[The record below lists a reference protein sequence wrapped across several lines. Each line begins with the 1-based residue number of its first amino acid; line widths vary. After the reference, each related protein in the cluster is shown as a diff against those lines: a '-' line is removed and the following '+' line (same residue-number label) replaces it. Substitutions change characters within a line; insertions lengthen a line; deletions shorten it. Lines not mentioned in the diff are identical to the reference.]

1 MSDKTIQNTTV
12 GTVQPGALTAI
23 ARKEDFLQH
32 LQDFLDT
39 HKTEKWCVAAIDV
52 EHFRLYN
59 ELYGTE
65 QGNTLLNT
73 LASHLLDYQKTS
85 GCPVGYWGNDDFF
98 LCLPDDRVQQQDI
111 VITLQTC
118 VSPNHQDVTF
128 FLALGLC
135 PVSEHPEADAATL
148 CNYAQIAV
156 MNPDHSGSGIHRF
169 APAMLDSLKA
179 QQQLLSELEHAL
191 DNHEFTFFLQPKCNS
206 MTRAIVGM
214 EALVRWNHPTRG
226 CVQPSEFMPLLE
238 STGLISRLDQYIWEA
253 VCQTLQK
260 WQASGSNLVPVSV
273 NVSVVDIVNLDVPQ
287 IFSDLVEKY
296 QLEPKLLLAEITE
309 TMLAENSSVVE
320 NAIQGLHR
328 KGFSVMMDDFGSG
341 YSSLNMLKDTNVDA
355 IKLDMKL
362 IDMNQQNHSKGVQ
375 IVESVINMAHRLN
388 LPIIAEGVE
397 TPEQVS
403 MLQAADC
410 LYTQGYYF
418 FKPMPVE
425 NAEKLLAQPNN
436 ADYWDI
442 RRDLMRRDHRTAA
455 EDPDSEKTALALQA
469 YQIFTDNLLEVSLLN
484 LVTGTYRV
492 IKRDARLPGADLAK
506 EEDFTTFCDRLVNEK
521 VVHPD
526 DAEMFQEQVDLPLLQ
541 DALFHSQQ
549 PEFYRFRKQMANQF
563 VWITM
568 EVLPCRGCC
577 AQNPW
582 ATVLMREDAQANQLS
597 EELDFSYSHDT
608 LTGLANRSKYESD
621 LRELQYSDYDSMV
634 CTYIDVVGLHEVNDH
649 LGHRSGDNLLCTIA
663 NAARKFF
670 VSSRIYRVGGD
681 EFVVLTP
688 NLPPYDVWTAS
699 DRMRVF
705 LREKDCEISVGIQN
719 TNNLRKLEAAVN
731 KAEQAM
737 QQDKLAY
744 YGRNG
749 QERQLKGLNEKLER
763 TLTQKRDAEH
773 FLRVL
778 APKYRSVYVVNLQD
792 DSARPIIIPDF
803 FQKILD
809 TSGGS
814 FRAVITAYRD
824 QYVVPESHDAFNSV
838 LDYSFVRSK
847 VLSGEIVEVHYTR
860 TDGAPYT
867 LKITP
872 YSSSGSHIHE
882 TIWIFADDTAT
893 LTPPRRKLKNNRN
906 SVKQQKSTVPAGT
919 VLFCCFRFN
928 LCPEVFRVLA
938 LGGLAG
944 NGLHHQ
950 RLILAVGHAVPLVGA
965 AQHLDLCLAFL
976 DQFGDHQRQ
985 EILTLERVGRQ
996 ICVQP
1001 CGKAV
1006 LCLVQ
1011 EALAKAPQVHADR
1024 GITRQVGPA
1033 CAAVLGVVHAVCIG
1047 LDAGALGHA
1056 VQGAVRVGHAHAA
1069 GHAAVLRHCVAE
1081 QVAHHAVVVI
1091 AAVLVGGQVIVHH
1104 PERLGAVVVIGI
1116 DHRKGAVNE
1125 VLGGQHG
1132 VAGAPG
1138 LDPAFRHGVACGQLF
1153 QLLES
1158 VFHVHG
1164 LRHTVAD
1171 GGLEGLLDL
1180 MLDDKDHGLEACAA
1194 GVVERIIH
1202 DDLSVG
1208 AHRVDLLHAAVTAAH
1223 TCRHHDQYRF
1233 VHNKFLLCFA
1243 NTACAVGIPRFYYT
1257 PFALPEQVQRGRR
1270 RPFCGAAHSFASV
1283 NFQNMQFILVKVL
1296 FLVLLSCILASL
1308 NASFT
1313 CQFPVLLVKKH
1324 FPIIK
1329 KEGYSH
1335 ERSRHQAFPALLPPD
1350 AAGLDPH
1357 RQLHPACGGLC
1368 VQLAHLPQQHHAVH
1382 HGGRYQ
1388 GPLRLGG
1395 AGRSG
1400 GHGVHRDRP
1409 AGHHLPHP
1417 GAGQLFR
1424 LPHPAGRRAVRAD
1437 HPAPLRPQGAQQCGL
1452 CLPHGGLH
1460 RRRDL
1465 RGQPAAV
1472 LCHLHPRLAGL
1483 QRRVRAADE
1492 ARQGTGRKERTAHPE
1507 RGRLTFSY
1515 FSPINAAEAPVP
1527 TGTGASAALFMSL
1540 YQAL

>member
-1 MSDKTIQNTTV
+1 MSDKTIQNATV

-59 ELYGTE
+59 ELYGTA
-65 QGNTLLNT
+65 QGDTLLNT

-85 GCPVGYWGNDDFF
+85 GRPVGYWGNDDFF

-118 VSPNHQDVTF
+118 VNPNHQDVTF

-135 PVSEHPEADAATL
+135 PVSEHPEADAAAL

-238 STGLISRLDQYIWEA
+238 STGLITRLDQYIWEA

-260 WQASGSNLVPVSV
+260 WQAGGSNLVPVSV

-328 KGFSVMMDDFGSG
+328 KGFSVLMDDFGSG

-418 FKPMPVE
+418 FKPMPIE

-436 ADYWDI
+436 ADYWDM

-492 IKRDARLPGADLAK
+492 IKRDARLPSADLAK

-541 DALFHSQQ
+541 DTLFHSQQ
-549 PEFYRFRKQMANQF
+549 PEFYRFRKQVANQF

-608 LTGLANRSKYESD
+608 LTGLLNRSLFETD
-621 LRELQYSDYDSMV
+621 LRTLQSSEYDSMV
-634 CTYIDVVGLHEVNDH
+634 CTYIDVVGLHEINNH
-649 LGHRSGDNLLCTIA
+649 LGHRSGDSMLCFIA

-670 VSSRIYRVGGD
+670 ASSRIYRIGGD
-681 EFVVLTP
+681 EFVILTP
-688 NLPPYDVWTAS
+688 NQPPYSVWVS
-699 DRMRVF
+699 VDRMRAF
-705 LREKDCEISVGIQN
+705 LREKEYEISVGIQN
-719 TNNLRKLEAAVN
+719 TNDLHRLDDAINQAEAA
-731 KAEQAM
+731 M
-737 QQDKLAY
+737 RQDKQAY
-744 YGRNG
+744 YARNG
-749 QERQLKGLNEKLER
+749 QERQLRGLNEKLER
-763 TLTQKRDAEH
+763 TLTEKRDAEH

-778 APKYRSVYVVNLQD
+778 APKYKSVFVVDLKTD
-792 DSARPIIIPDF
+792 RMRGVIVPDY
-803 FQKILD
+803 FQKILG

-814 FRAVITAYRD
+814 FLAVLQQYRDTQVQPAYR
-824 QYVVPESHDAFNSV
+824 ESLADL
-838 LDYSFVRSK
+838 LDYNYIRSK
-847 VLSGEIVEVHYTR
+847 VLTGDIVEHTYKK
-860 TDGAPYT
+860 TDDT
-867 LKITP
+867 TFRVKVTP
-872 YSSSGSHIHE
+872 YSRSGSHIDE
-882 TIWIFADDTAT
+882 TLWIFSDEGAS
-893 LTPPRRKLKNNRN
+893 LTPPQTK
-906 SVKQQKSTVPAGT
+906 
-919 VLFCCFRFN
+919 
-928 LCPEVFRVLA
+928 
-938 LGGLAG
+938 
-944 NGLHHQ
+944 
-950 RLILAVGHAVPLVGA
+950 
-965 AQHLDLCLAFL
+965 
-976 DQFGDHQRQ
+976 
-985 EILTLERVGRQ
+985 
-996 ICVQP
+996 
-1001 CGKAV
+1001 
-1006 LCLVQ
+1006 
-1011 EALAKAPQVHADR
+1011 
-1024 GITRQVGPA
+1024 
-1033 CAAVLGVVHAVCIG
+1033 
-1047 LDAGALGHA
+1047 
-1056 VQGAVRVGHAHAA
+1056 
-1069 GHAAVLRHCVAE
+1069 
-1081 QVAHHAVVVI
+1081 
-1091 AAVLVGGQVIVHH
+1091 
-1104 PERLGAVVVIGI
+1104 
-1116 DHRKGAVNE
+1116 
-1125 VLGGQHG
+1125 
-1132 VAGAPG
+1132 
-1138 LDPAFRHGVACGQLF
+1138 
-1153 QLLES
+1153 
-1158 VFHVHG
+1158 
-1164 LRHTVAD
+1164 
-1171 GGLEGLLDL
+1171 
-1180 MLDDKDHGLEACAA
+1180 
-1194 GVVERIIH
+1194 
-1202 DDLSVG
+1202 
-1208 AHRVDLLHAAVTAAH
+1208 
-1223 TCRHHDQYRF
+1223 
-1233 VHNKFLLCFA
+1233 
-1243 NTACAVGIPRFYYT
+1243 
-1257 PFALPEQVQRGRR
+1257 
-1270 RPFCGAAHSFASV
+1270 
-1283 NFQNMQFILVKVL
+1283 
-1296 FLVLLSCILASL
+1296 
-1308 NASFT
+1308 
-1313 CQFPVLLVKKH
+1313 
-1324 FPIIK
+1324 
-1329 KEGYSH
+1329 
-1335 ERSRHQAFPALLPPD
+1335 
-1350 AAGLDPH
+1350 
-1357 RQLHPACGGLC
+1357 
-1368 VQLAHLPQQHHAVH
+1368 
-1382 HGGRYQ
+1382 
-1388 GPLRLGG
+1388 
-1395 AGRSG
+1395 
-1400 GHGVHRDRP
+1400 
-1409 AGHHLPHP
+1409 
-1417 GAGQLFR
+1417 
-1424 LPHPAGRRAVRAD
+1424 
-1437 HPAPLRPQGAQQCGL
+1437 
-1452 CLPHGGLH
+1452 
-1460 RRRDL
+1460 
-1465 RGQPAAV
+1465 
-1472 LCHLHPRLAGL
+1472 
-1483 QRRVRAADE
+1483 
-1492 ARQGTGRKERTAHPE
+1492 
-1507 RGRLTFSY
+1507 
-1515 FSPINAAEAPVP
+1515 
-1527 TGTGASAALFMSL
+1527 
-1540 YQAL
+1540 

>member
-253 VCQTLQK
+253 VCQTLQQ

-362 IDMNQQNHSKGVQ
+362 IDMNQQNRSKGVQ

-418 FKPMPVE
+418 FKPMPIE

-541 DALFHSQQ
+541 DTLFHSQQ

-582 ATVLMREDAQANQLS
+582 ATVVVREDAQADQLS

-608 LTGLANRSKYESD
+608 LTGLLNRSLFETD
-621 LRELQYSDYDSMV
+621 LRTLQSSEYDSMV
-634 CTYIDVVGLHEVNDH
+634 CTYIDVVGLHEINNH
-649 LGHRSGDNLLCTIA
+649 LGHRSGDSMLCFIA
-663 NAARKFF
+663 NAIRKFF
-670 VSSRIYRVGGD
+670 ASSRIYRIGGD
-681 EFVVLTP
+681 EFVILTP
-688 NLPPYDVWTAS
+688 NQPPYSVWVS
-699 DRMRVF
+699 VDRMRAF
-705 LREKDCEISVGIQN
+705 LREKEYEISVGIQN
-719 TNNLRKLEAAVN
+719 TNDLHRLDDAINQAEAA
-731 KAEQAM
+731 M
-737 QQDKLAY
+737 RQDKQAY
-744 YGRNG
+744 YARNG
-749 QERQLKGLNEKLER
+749 QEHQLRGLNEKLEQ
-763 TLTQKRDAEH
+763 TLTEKRDAEH

-778 APKYRSVYVVNLQD
+778 APKFKSVFVVDLKTD
-792 DSARPIIIPDF
+792 RMRGVIVPDY

-814 FRAVITAYRD
+814 FLAVLQQYRDTQVQPAYR
-824 QYVVPESHDAFNSV
+824 ESLAD
-838 LDYSFVRSK
+838 LQDYNYIRSK
-847 VLSGEIVEVHYTR
+847 VLTGDIVEHTYKK
-860 TDGAPYT
+860 TDDT
-867 LKITP
+867 TFRVKVTP
-872 YSSSGSHIHE
+872 YSRSGSHIDE
-882 TIWIFADDTAT
+882 TLWIFSDEGAS
-893 LTPPRRKLKNNRN
+893 LTPPQTK
-906 SVKQQKSTVPAGT
+906 
-919 VLFCCFRFN
+919 
-928 LCPEVFRVLA
+928 
-938 LGGLAG
+938 
-944 NGLHHQ
+944 
-950 RLILAVGHAVPLVGA
+950 
-965 AQHLDLCLAFL
+965 
-976 DQFGDHQRQ
+976 
-985 EILTLERVGRQ
+985 
-996 ICVQP
+996 
-1001 CGKAV
+1001 
-1006 LCLVQ
+1006 
-1011 EALAKAPQVHADR
+1011 
-1024 GITRQVGPA
+1024 
-1033 CAAVLGVVHAVCIG
+1033 
-1047 LDAGALGHA
+1047 
-1056 VQGAVRVGHAHAA
+1056 
-1069 GHAAVLRHCVAE
+1069 
-1081 QVAHHAVVVI
+1081 
-1091 AAVLVGGQVIVHH
+1091 
-1104 PERLGAVVVIGI
+1104 
-1116 DHRKGAVNE
+1116 
-1125 VLGGQHG
+1125 
-1132 VAGAPG
+1132 
-1138 LDPAFRHGVACGQLF
+1138 
-1153 QLLES
+1153 
-1158 VFHVHG
+1158 
-1164 LRHTVAD
+1164 
-1171 GGLEGLLDL
+1171 
-1180 MLDDKDHGLEACAA
+1180 
-1194 GVVERIIH
+1194 
-1202 DDLSVG
+1202 
-1208 AHRVDLLHAAVTAAH
+1208 
-1223 TCRHHDQYRF
+1223 
-1233 VHNKFLLCFA
+1233 
-1243 NTACAVGIPRFYYT
+1243 
-1257 PFALPEQVQRGRR
+1257 
-1270 RPFCGAAHSFASV
+1270 
-1283 NFQNMQFILVKVL
+1283 
-1296 FLVLLSCILASL
+1296 
-1308 NASFT
+1308 
-1313 CQFPVLLVKKH
+1313 
-1324 FPIIK
+1324 
-1329 KEGYSH
+1329 
-1335 ERSRHQAFPALLPPD
+1335 
-1350 AAGLDPH
+1350 
-1357 RQLHPACGGLC
+1357 
-1368 VQLAHLPQQHHAVH
+1368 
-1382 HGGRYQ
+1382 
-1388 GPLRLGG
+1388 
-1395 AGRSG
+1395 
-1400 GHGVHRDRP
+1400 
-1409 AGHHLPHP
+1409 
-1417 GAGQLFR
+1417 
-1424 LPHPAGRRAVRAD
+1424 
-1437 HPAPLRPQGAQQCGL
+1437 
-1452 CLPHGGLH
+1452 
-1460 RRRDL
+1460 
-1465 RGQPAAV
+1465 
-1472 LCHLHPRLAGL
+1472 
-1483 QRRVRAADE
+1483 
-1492 ARQGTGRKERTAHPE
+1492 
-1507 RGRLTFSY
+1507 
-1515 FSPINAAEAPVP
+1515 
-1527 TGTGASAALFMSL
+1527 
-1540 YQAL
+1540 

>member
-484 LVTGTYRV
+484 LVTGTYQV
-492 IKRDARLPGADLAK
+492 IKRDARLPGADLAE
-506 EEDFTTFCDRLVNEK
+506 EEDFTTFCKRLVNKEI
-521 VVHPD
+521 VHPD

-541 DALFHSQQ
+541 DTLFHSQQ
-549 PEFYRFRKQMANQF
+549 PEFYRFRKQVANQF

-621 LRELQYSDYDSMV
+621 LRE
-634 CTYIDVVGLHEVNDH
+634 
-649 LGHRSGDNLLCTIA
+649 
-663 NAARKFF
+663 
-670 VSSRIYRVGGD
+670 
-681 EFVVLTP
+681 
-688 NLPPYDVWTAS
+688 
-699 DRMRVF
+699 
-705 LREKDCEISVGIQN
+705 KDCEISVGIQN

-763 TLTQKRDAEH
+763 TLTQKRDTEH

-824 QYVVPESHDAFNSV
+824 QYVVPESHDAFNRV

-872 YSSSGSHIHE
+872 YSSIGSHIHE

-906 SVKQQKSTVPAGT
+906 SVK
-919 VLFCCFRFN
+919 
-928 LCPEVFRVLA
+928 
-938 LGGLAG
+938 
-944 NGLHHQ
+944 
-950 RLILAVGHAVPLVGA
+950 
-965 AQHLDLCLAFL
+965 
-976 DQFGDHQRQ
+976 
-985 EILTLERVGRQ
+985 
-996 ICVQP
+996 
-1001 CGKAV
+1001 
-1006 LCLVQ
+1006 
-1011 EALAKAPQVHADR
+1011 
-1024 GITRQVGPA
+1024 
-1033 CAAVLGVVHAVCIG
+1033 
-1047 LDAGALGHA
+1047 
-1056 VQGAVRVGHAHAA
+1056 
-1069 GHAAVLRHCVAE
+1069 
-1081 QVAHHAVVVI
+1081 
-1091 AAVLVGGQVIVHH
+1091 
-1104 PERLGAVVVIGI
+1104 
-1116 DHRKGAVNE
+1116 
-1125 VLGGQHG
+1125 
-1132 VAGAPG
+1132 
-1138 LDPAFRHGVACGQLF
+1138 
-1153 QLLES
+1153 
-1158 VFHVHG
+1158 
-1164 LRHTVAD
+1164 
-1171 GGLEGLLDL
+1171 
-1180 MLDDKDHGLEACAA
+1180 
-1194 GVVERIIH
+1194 
-1202 DDLSVG
+1202 
-1208 AHRVDLLHAAVTAAH
+1208 
-1223 TCRHHDQYRF
+1223 
-1233 VHNKFLLCFA
+1233 
-1243 NTACAVGIPRFYYT
+1243 
-1257 PFALPEQVQRGRR
+1257 
-1270 RPFCGAAHSFASV
+1270 
-1283 NFQNMQFILVKVL
+1283 
-1296 FLVLLSCILASL
+1296 
-1308 NASFT
+1308 
-1313 CQFPVLLVKKH
+1313 
-1324 FPIIK
+1324 
-1329 KEGYSH
+1329 
-1335 ERSRHQAFPALLPPD
+1335 
-1350 AAGLDPH
+1350 
-1357 RQLHPACGGLC
+1357 
-1368 VQLAHLPQQHHAVH
+1368 
-1382 HGGRYQ
+1382 
-1388 GPLRLGG
+1388 
-1395 AGRSG
+1395 
-1400 GHGVHRDRP
+1400 
-1409 AGHHLPHP
+1409 
-1417 GAGQLFR
+1417 
-1424 LPHPAGRRAVRAD
+1424 
-1437 HPAPLRPQGAQQCGL
+1437 
-1452 CLPHGGLH
+1452 
-1460 RRRDL
+1460 
-1465 RGQPAAV
+1465 
-1472 LCHLHPRLAGL
+1472 
-1483 QRRVRAADE
+1483 
-1492 ARQGTGRKERTAHPE
+1492 
-1507 RGRLTFSY
+1507 
-1515 FSPINAAEAPVP
+1515 
-1527 TGTGASAALFMSL
+1527 
-1540 YQAL
+1540 

>member
-1 MSDKTIQNTTV
+1 MSEEMNVKKNFDTPQTS
-12 GTVQPGALTAI
+12 ALAAI
-23 ARKEDFLQH
+23 ARKENFLQH

-118 VSPNHQDVTF
+118 VTPNRQDVTF

-135 PVSEHPEADAATL
+135 PVSEHPEADAAAL

-226 CVQPSEFMPLLE
+226 CVSPAEFMPLLE
-238 STGLISRLDQYIWEA
+238 SSGLATRLDQYIWEA
-253 VCQTLQK
+253 VCQTLHK
-260 WQASGSNLVPVSV
+260 WQENGSNLVPVSV
-273 NVSVVDIVNLDVPQ
+273 NVSVADILTLDVPQ

-296 QLEPKLLLAEITE
+296 QLVPKLLIAEITE

-328 KGFSVMMDDFGSG
+328 KGFLVMMDDFGSG

-362 IDMNQQNHSKGVQ
+362 IDMNQQNRSKGVQ
-375 IVESVINMAHRLN
+375 IVESVVDMAHRLN

-418 FKPMPVE
+418 YKPMPVE
-425 NAEKLLAQPNN
+425 NAEALLAQPNSE
-436 ADYWDI
+436 DYWDM
-442 RRDLMRRDHRTAA
+442 RRDLLRRDRRV
-455 EDPDSEKTALALQA
+455 PVSDSEQTALALQA
-469 YQIFTDNLLEVSLLN
+469 YQIFADNVLELSLLN
-484 LVTGTYRV
+484 LSTGEYRV
-492 IKRDARLPGADLAK
+492 IKRDPRLPGAGSDT
-506 EEDFTTFCDRLVNEK
+506 EEDFAAYCERMVTNK
-521 VVHPD
+521 VIHPD
-526 DAEMFQEQVDLPLLQ
+526 DAEMFTDQTDLE
-541 DALFHSQQ
+541 ALRSAVFSTQQ
-549 PEFYRFRKQMANQF
+549 PEAYRFRKNVSGQF

-568 EVLPCRGCC
+568 EFLPCRNCC

-582 ATVLMREDAQANQLS
+582 ATVVVREDAQADQLS

-688 NLPPYDVWTAS
+688 NLPPYDAWTAS
-699 DRMRVF
+699 DRMRSF

-719 TNNLRKLEAAVN
+719 TNNLHKLDEAVN

-737 QQDKLAY
+737 LQDKQAY
-744 YGRNG
+744 YDRNG
-749 QERQLKGLNEKLER
+749 RARQIQGLNEKLER

-778 APKYRSVYVVNLQD
+778 APKYRGVYVVNLQD
-792 DSARPIIIPDF
+792 DSVRPIIIPDF

-824 QYVVPESHDAFNSV
+824 HYVVPESHDAFNSV

-893 LTPPRRKLKNNRN
+893 LIPPPT
-906 SVKQQKSTVPAGT
+906 Q
-919 VLFCCFRFN
+919 
-928 LCPEVFRVLA
+928 
-938 LGGLAG
+938 
-944 NGLHHQ
+944 
-950 RLILAVGHAVPLVGA
+950 
-965 AQHLDLCLAFL
+965 
-976 DQFGDHQRQ
+976 
-985 EILTLERVGRQ
+985 
-996 ICVQP
+996 
-1001 CGKAV
+1001 
-1006 LCLVQ
+1006 
-1011 EALAKAPQVHADR
+1011 
-1024 GITRQVGPA
+1024 
-1033 CAAVLGVVHAVCIG
+1033 
-1047 LDAGALGHA
+1047 
-1056 VQGAVRVGHAHAA
+1056 
-1069 GHAAVLRHCVAE
+1069 
-1081 QVAHHAVVVI
+1081 
-1091 AAVLVGGQVIVHH
+1091 
-1104 PERLGAVVVIGI
+1104 
-1116 DHRKGAVNE
+1116 
-1125 VLGGQHG
+1125 
-1132 VAGAPG
+1132 
-1138 LDPAFRHGVACGQLF
+1138 
-1153 QLLES
+1153 
-1158 VFHVHG
+1158 
-1164 LRHTVAD
+1164 
-1171 GGLEGLLDL
+1171 
-1180 MLDDKDHGLEACAA
+1180 
-1194 GVVERIIH
+1194 
-1202 DDLSVG
+1202 
-1208 AHRVDLLHAAVTAAH
+1208 
-1223 TCRHHDQYRF
+1223 
-1233 VHNKFLLCFA
+1233 
-1243 NTACAVGIPRFYYT
+1243 
-1257 PFALPEQVQRGRR
+1257 
-1270 RPFCGAAHSFASV
+1270 
-1283 NFQNMQFILVKVL
+1283 
-1296 FLVLLSCILASL
+1296 
-1308 NASFT
+1308 
-1313 CQFPVLLVKKH
+1313 
-1324 FPIIK
+1324 IK
-1329 KEGYSH
+1329 KQS
-1335 ERSRHQAFPALLPPD
+1335 
-1350 AAGLDPH
+1350 
-1357 RQLHPACGGLC
+1357 
-1368 VQLAHLPQQHHAVH
+1368 
-1382 HGGRYQ
+1382 
-1388 GPLRLGG
+1388 
-1395 AGRSG
+1395 
-1400 GHGVHRDRP
+1400 
-1409 AGHHLPHP
+1409 
-1417 GAGQLFR
+1417 
-1424 LPHPAGRRAVRAD
+1424 
-1437 HPAPLRPQGAQQCGL
+1437 
-1452 CLPHGGLH
+1452 
-1460 RRRDL
+1460 
-1465 RGQPAAV
+1465 
-1472 LCHLHPRLAGL
+1472 
-1483 QRRVRAADE
+1483 
-1492 ARQGTGRKERTAHPE
+1492 
-1507 RGRLTFSY
+1507 
-1515 FSPINAAEAPVP
+1515 
-1527 TGTGASAALFMSL
+1527 
-1540 YQAL
+1540 

>member
-65 QGNTLLNT
+65 QGDTLLNT

-418 FKPMPVE
+418 FKPMPIE

-541 DALFHSQQ
+541 DTLFHSQQ

-582 ATVLMREDAQANQLS
+582 ATVLMRKDAQANQLS

-608 LTGLANRSKYESD
+608 LTGLLNRSLFETD
-621 LRELQYSDYDSMV
+621 LRTLQSSEYDSMV
-634 CTYIDVVGLHEVNDH
+634 CTYIDVVGLHEINNH
-649 LGHRSGDNLLCTIA
+649 LGHRSGDAMLCFIA

-670 VSSRIYRVGGD
+670 VSSRIYRIGGD
-681 EFVVLTP
+681 EFVILTP
-688 NLPPYDVWTAS
+688 NQPPYSVWVAV
-699 DRMRVF
+699 DKMRAF
-705 LREKDCEISVGIQN
+705 LRAKEYEISVGIQS
-719 TNNLRKLEAAVN
+719 TNDLHRLDDAMNQAEAA
-731 KAEQAM
+731 M
-737 QQDKLAY
+737 RQDKQAY
-744 YGRNG
+744 YARNG
-749 QERQLKGLNEKLER
+749 QERQLRGLNEKLEQ
-763 TLTQKRDAEH
+763 TLTEKRDAEH

-778 APKYRSVYVVNLQD
+778 APKYKSVFVVDLKTD
-792 DSARPIIIPDF
+792 RMRGVIVPDY

-814 FRAVITAYRD
+814 FLAVLQQYRDTQVQPAYR
-824 QYVVPESHDAFNSV
+824 ESLADL
-838 LDYSFVRSK
+838 LDYNYIRSK
-847 VLSGEIVEVHYTR
+847 VLTGDIVEHTYKK
-860 TDGAPYT
+860 TDDT
-867 LKITP
+867 TFRVKVTP
-872 YSSSGSHIHE
+872 YSRSGSHIDE
-882 TIWIFADDTAT
+882 TLWIFSDEGAS
-893 LTPPRRKLKNNRN
+893 LTPPQTK
-906 SVKQQKSTVPAGT
+906 
-919 VLFCCFRFN
+919 
-928 LCPEVFRVLA
+928 
-938 LGGLAG
+938 
-944 NGLHHQ
+944 
-950 RLILAVGHAVPLVGA
+950 
-965 AQHLDLCLAFL
+965 
-976 DQFGDHQRQ
+976 
-985 EILTLERVGRQ
+985 
-996 ICVQP
+996 
-1001 CGKAV
+1001 
-1006 LCLVQ
+1006 
-1011 EALAKAPQVHADR
+1011 
-1024 GITRQVGPA
+1024 
-1033 CAAVLGVVHAVCIG
+1033 
-1047 LDAGALGHA
+1047 
-1056 VQGAVRVGHAHAA
+1056 
-1069 GHAAVLRHCVAE
+1069 
-1081 QVAHHAVVVI
+1081 
-1091 AAVLVGGQVIVHH
+1091 
-1104 PERLGAVVVIGI
+1104 
-1116 DHRKGAVNE
+1116 
-1125 VLGGQHG
+1125 
-1132 VAGAPG
+1132 
-1138 LDPAFRHGVACGQLF
+1138 
-1153 QLLES
+1153 
-1158 VFHVHG
+1158 
-1164 LRHTVAD
+1164 
-1171 GGLEGLLDL
+1171 
-1180 MLDDKDHGLEACAA
+1180 
-1194 GVVERIIH
+1194 
-1202 DDLSVG
+1202 
-1208 AHRVDLLHAAVTAAH
+1208 
-1223 TCRHHDQYRF
+1223 
-1233 VHNKFLLCFA
+1233 
-1243 NTACAVGIPRFYYT
+1243 
-1257 PFALPEQVQRGRR
+1257 
-1270 RPFCGAAHSFASV
+1270 
-1283 NFQNMQFILVKVL
+1283 
-1296 FLVLLSCILASL
+1296 
-1308 NASFT
+1308 
-1313 CQFPVLLVKKH
+1313 
-1324 FPIIK
+1324 
-1329 KEGYSH
+1329 
-1335 ERSRHQAFPALLPPD
+1335 
-1350 AAGLDPH
+1350 
-1357 RQLHPACGGLC
+1357 
-1368 VQLAHLPQQHHAVH
+1368 
-1382 HGGRYQ
+1382 
-1388 GPLRLGG
+1388 
-1395 AGRSG
+1395 
-1400 GHGVHRDRP
+1400 
-1409 AGHHLPHP
+1409 
-1417 GAGQLFR
+1417 
-1424 LPHPAGRRAVRAD
+1424 
-1437 HPAPLRPQGAQQCGL
+1437 
-1452 CLPHGGLH
+1452 
-1460 RRRDL
+1460 
-1465 RGQPAAV
+1465 
-1472 LCHLHPRLAGL
+1472 
-1483 QRRVRAADE
+1483 
-1492 ARQGTGRKERTAHPE
+1492 
-1507 RGRLTFSY
+1507 
-1515 FSPINAAEAPVP
+1515 
-1527 TGTGASAALFMSL
+1527 
-1540 YQAL
+1540 

>member
-1 MSDKTIQNTTV
+1 MSEEMNVKKNFDTPQTS
-12 GTVQPGALTAI
+12 ALTAI
-23 ARKEDFLQH
+23 ARKENFLQH

-135 PVSEHPEADAATL
+135 PVSEHPDADVSTL

-156 MNPDHSGSGIHRF
+156 MSSTPAPGNIHRF
-169 APAMLDSLKA
+169 VPSMVDQLKA

-226 CVQPSEFMPLLE
+226 CVPPSEFMPLLE
-238 STGLISRLDQYIWEA
+238 STGLVTQLDQYIWES
-253 VCQTLQK
+253 VCKTLHK
-260 WQASGSNLVPVSV
+260 WQESDSNLVPVSV

-309 TMLAENSSVVE
+309 TMLAENASLVE

-362 IDMNQQNHSKGVQ
+362 IDMNQQNRSKGVQ
-375 IVESVINMAHRLN
+375 IVESVVDMAHRLN

-418 FKPMPVE
+418 YKPMPVE
-425 NAEKLLAQPNN
+425 NAEALLAQPNSE
-436 ADYWDI
+436 DYWDM
-442 RRDLMRRDHRTAA
+442 RRDLLRRDRRV
-455 EDPDSEKTALALQA
+455 PVSDSEQTALALQA
-469 YQIFTDNLLEVSLLN
+469 YQIFADNVLELSLLN
-484 LVTGTYRV
+484 LSTGEYRV
-492 IKRDARLPGADLAK
+492 IKRDPRLPGAGSDT
-506 EEDFTTFCDRLVNEK
+506 EEDFAAYCERMVTNK
-521 VVHPD
+521 VIHPD
-526 DAEMFQEQVDLPLLQ
+526 DAEMFTDQTDLE
-541 DALFHSQQ
+541 ALRSAVFSTQQ
-549 PEFYRFRKQMANQF
+549 PEAYRFRKNVSGQF

-568 EVLPCRGCC
+568 EFLPCRNCC

-582 ATVLMREDAQANQLS
+582 ATVVVREDAQADQLS

-688 NLPPYDVWTAS
+688 NLPPYDAWTAS
-699 DRMRVF
+699 DRMRSF

-719 TNNLRKLEAAVN
+719 TNNLHKLDEAVN

-737 QQDKLAY
+737 LQDKQAY
-744 YGRNG
+744 YDRNG
-749 QERQLKGLNEKLER
+749 RARQIQGLNEKLER

-778 APKYRSVYVVNLQD
+778 APKYRGVYVVNLQD
-792 DSARPIIIPDF
+792 DSVRPIIIPDF

-893 LTPPRRKLKNNRN
+893 LT
-906 SVKQQKSTVPAGT
+906 S
-919 VLFCCFRFN
+919 
-928 LCPEVFRVLA
+928 
-938 LGGLAG
+938 
-944 NGLHHQ
+944 
-950 RLILAVGHAVPLVGA
+950 
-965 AQHLDLCLAFL
+965 
-976 DQFGDHQRQ
+976 
-985 EILTLERVGRQ
+985 
-996 ICVQP
+996 
-1001 CGKAV
+1001 
-1006 LCLVQ
+1006 
-1011 EALAKAPQVHADR
+1011 
-1024 GITRQVGPA
+1024 
-1033 CAAVLGVVHAVCIG
+1033 
-1047 LDAGALGHA
+1047 
-1056 VQGAVRVGHAHAA
+1056 
-1069 GHAAVLRHCVAE
+1069 
-1081 QVAHHAVVVI
+1081 
-1091 AAVLVGGQVIVHH
+1091 
-1104 PERLGAVVVIGI
+1104 
-1116 DHRKGAVNE
+1116 
-1125 VLGGQHG
+1125 
-1132 VAGAPG
+1132 
-1138 LDPAFRHGVACGQLF
+1138 
-1153 QLLES
+1153 
-1158 VFHVHG
+1158 
-1164 LRHTVAD
+1164 
-1171 GGLEGLLDL
+1171 
-1180 MLDDKDHGLEACAA
+1180 
-1194 GVVERIIH
+1194 
-1202 DDLSVG
+1202 
-1208 AHRVDLLHAAVTAAH
+1208 
-1223 TCRHHDQYRF
+1223 
-1233 VHNKFLLCFA
+1233 A
-1243 NTACAVGIPRFYYT
+1243 N
-1257 PFALPEQVQRGRR
+1257 
-1270 RPFCGAAHSFASV
+1270 
-1283 NFQNMQFILVKVL
+1283 
-1296 FLVLLSCILASL
+1296 
-1308 NASFT
+1308 
-1313 CQFPVLLVKKH
+1313 
-1324 FPIIK
+1324 
-1329 KEGYSH
+1329 
-1335 ERSRHQAFPALLPPD
+1335 
-1350 AAGLDPH
+1350 
-1357 RQLHPACGGLC
+1357 
-1368 VQLAHLPQQHHAVH
+1368 
-1382 HGGRYQ
+1382 
-1388 GPLRLGG
+1388 
-1395 AGRSG
+1395 
-1400 GHGVHRDRP
+1400 
-1409 AGHHLPHP
+1409 
-1417 GAGQLFR
+1417 
-1424 LPHPAGRRAVRAD
+1424 
-1437 HPAPLRPQGAQQCGL
+1437 
-1452 CLPHGGLH
+1452 
-1460 RRRDL
+1460 
-1465 RGQPAAV
+1465 
-1472 LCHLHPRLAGL
+1472 
-1483 QRRVRAADE
+1483 
-1492 ARQGTGRKERTAHPE
+1492 
-1507 RGRLTFSY
+1507 
-1515 FSPINAAEAPVP
+1515 
-1527 TGTGASAALFMSL
+1527 
-1540 YQAL
+1540 

>member
-418 FKPMPVE
+418 FKPMPIE

-541 DALFHSQQ
+541 DTLFHSQQ

-778 APKYRSVYVVNLQD
+778 APKYRSVYVVNLQE

-824 QYVVPESHDAFNSV
+824 QYVVPESRDAFNRV

-893 LTPPRRKLKNNRN
+893 LTPPQRKLKNNRN

-1011 EALAKAPQVHADR
+1011 EALAKAPQVHAHR

-1069 GHAAVLRHCVAE
+1069 GHAAVLRHRVAE

-1104 PERLGAVVVIGI
+1104 PERLGAVVVIGV
-1116 DHRKGAVNE
+1116 DHRKGAVDE

-1164 LRHTVAD
+1164 LGHPVAD
-1171 GGLEGLLDL
+1171 GGLEGILDL
-1180 MLDDKDHGLEACAA
+1180 VLDHKDHRLKAGPACIVK
-1194 GVVERIIH
+1194 GIIH
-1202 DDLSVG
+1202 DDLAVG
-1208 AHRVDLLHAAVTAAH
+1208 AHGVDLLHTAVTAAH
-1223 TCRHHDQYRF
+1223 ACRHHDQYRF

-1243 NTACAVGIPRFYYT
+1243 STACAVGISRFYYT

-1308 NASFT
+1308 SASFT
-1313 CQFPVLLVKKH
+1313 CQFSVLLVKKH

-1357 RQLHPACGGLC
+1357 RQRHPACGRLC

-1382 HGGRYQ
+1382 HGGRHQ

-1492 ARQGTGRKERTAHPE
+1492 ARQGTGRKERAAHPE
-1507 RGRLTFSY
+1507 RDRLTFSY

-1527 TGTGASAALFMSL
+1527 VGTGASALL
-1540 YQAL
+1540 

>member
-65 QGNTLLNT
+65 QGDTLLNT

-403 MLQAADC
+403 
-410 LYTQGYYF
+410 
-418 FKPMPVE
+418 
-425 NAEKLLAQPNN
+425 
-436 ADYWDI
+436 I
-442 RRDLMRRDHRTAA
+442 A

-541 DALFHSQQ
+541 DTLFHSQQ
-549 PEFYRFRKQMANQF
+549 PEFYRFRKQIANQF

-731 KAEQAM
+731 KAEQA
-737 QQDKLAY
+737 Y

-778 APKYRSVYVVNLQD
+778 APKYRSVYVVNLQE

-824 QYVVPESHDAFNSV
+824 QYVVPESRDAFNSV

-893 LTPPRRKLKNNRN
+893 LTPPQRKLKNNRN
-906 SVKQQKSTVPAGT
+906 SVK
-919 VLFCCFRFN
+919 
-928 LCPEVFRVLA
+928 
-938 LGGLAG
+938 
-944 NGLHHQ
+944 
-950 RLILAVGHAVPLVGA
+950 
-965 AQHLDLCLAFL
+965 
-976 DQFGDHQRQ
+976 
-985 EILTLERVGRQ
+985 
-996 ICVQP
+996 
-1001 CGKAV
+1001 
-1006 LCLVQ
+1006 
-1011 EALAKAPQVHADR
+1011 
-1024 GITRQVGPA
+1024 
-1033 CAAVLGVVHAVCIG
+1033 
-1047 LDAGALGHA
+1047 
-1056 VQGAVRVGHAHAA
+1056 
-1069 GHAAVLRHCVAE
+1069 
-1081 QVAHHAVVVI
+1081 
-1091 AAVLVGGQVIVHH
+1091 
-1104 PERLGAVVVIGI
+1104 
-1116 DHRKGAVNE
+1116 
-1125 VLGGQHG
+1125 
-1132 VAGAPG
+1132 
-1138 LDPAFRHGVACGQLF
+1138 
-1153 QLLES
+1153 
-1158 VFHVHG
+1158 
-1164 LRHTVAD
+1164 
-1171 GGLEGLLDL
+1171 
-1180 MLDDKDHGLEACAA
+1180 
-1194 GVVERIIH
+1194 
-1202 DDLSVG
+1202 
-1208 AHRVDLLHAAVTAAH
+1208 
-1223 TCRHHDQYRF
+1223 
-1233 VHNKFLLCFA
+1233 
-1243 NTACAVGIPRFYYT
+1243 
-1257 PFALPEQVQRGRR
+1257 
-1270 RPFCGAAHSFASV
+1270 
-1283 NFQNMQFILVKVL
+1283 
-1296 FLVLLSCILASL
+1296 
-1308 NASFT
+1308 
-1313 CQFPVLLVKKH
+1313 
-1324 FPIIK
+1324 
-1329 KEGYSH
+1329 
-1335 ERSRHQAFPALLPPD
+1335 
-1350 AAGLDPH
+1350 
-1357 RQLHPACGGLC
+1357 
-1368 VQLAHLPQQHHAVH
+1368 
-1382 HGGRYQ
+1382 
-1388 GPLRLGG
+1388 
-1395 AGRSG
+1395 
-1400 GHGVHRDRP
+1400 
-1409 AGHHLPHP
+1409 
-1417 GAGQLFR
+1417 
-1424 LPHPAGRRAVRAD
+1424 
-1437 HPAPLRPQGAQQCGL
+1437 
-1452 CLPHGGLH
+1452 
-1460 RRRDL
+1460 
-1465 RGQPAAV
+1465 
-1472 LCHLHPRLAGL
+1472 
-1483 QRRVRAADE
+1483 
-1492 ARQGTGRKERTAHPE
+1492 
-1507 RGRLTFSY
+1507 
-1515 FSPINAAEAPVP
+1515 
-1527 TGTGASAALFMSL
+1527 
-1540 YQAL
+1540 

>member
-1 MSDKTIQNTTV
+1 MSDKTIQNATV

-65 QGNTLLNT
+65 QGNALLNT

-85 GCPVGYWGNDDFF
+85 GRPVGYWGNDDFF

-118 VSPNHQDVTF
+118 VNPNHQDVTF

-135 PVSEHPEADAATL
+135 PVSEHPEADAAAL

-238 STGLISRLDQYIWEA
+238 NTGLITRLDQYIWEA

-260 WQASGSNLVPVSV
+260 WQAGGSNLVPVSV

-328 KGFSVMMDDFGSG
+328 KGFSVLMDDFGSG

-362 IDMNQQNHSKGVQ
+362 IDMNQQNRSKGVQ

-418 FKPMPVE
+418 FKPMPIE

-436 ADYWDI
+436 ADYWDM

-492 IKRDARLPGADLAK
+492 IKRDARLPSADLAK

-541 DALFHSQQ
+541 DTLFHSQQ
-549 PEFYRFRKQMANQF
+549 PEFYRFRKQVANQF

-634 CTYIDVVGLHEVNDH
+634 CTYIDVVGLHEINNH
-649 LGHRSGDNLLCTIA
+649 LGHRSGDAMLCCIS

-670 VSSRIYRVGGD
+670 ASSRIYRIGSD
-681 EFVVLTP
+681 EFVILTP
-688 NLPPYDVWTAS
+688 NQPPYSVWVS
-699 DRMRVF
+699 VDRMRAF
-705 LREKDCEISVGIQN
+705 LREKEYEISVGIQN
-719 TNNLRKLEAAVN
+719 TNDLHRLDDAMNQAEAA
-731 KAEQAM
+731 M
-737 QQDKLAY
+737 RQDKQAY
-744 YGRNG
+744 YARNG
-749 QERQLKGLNEKLER
+749 QERQLRGLNEKLEQ
-763 TLTQKRDAEH
+763 TLTEKRDAEH

-778 APKYRSVYVVNLQD
+778 APKYQSVFVVDLKTD
-792 DSARPIIIPDF
+792 RMRGVIVPDY

-809 TSGGS
+809 ASGGS
-814 FRAVITAYRD
+814 YIAVLQQYRD
-824 QYVVPESHDAFNSV
+824 TLVEPACRESLADL
-838 LDYSFVRSK
+838 LDYNYIRSK
-847 VLSGEIVEVHYTR
+847 VLTGDIVERTYKK
-860 TDGAPYT
+860 TDGT
-867 LKITP
+867 TFCVKVTP
-872 YSSSGSHIHE
+872 YSKSGTHIDE
-882 TIWIFADDTAT
+882 TIWIFSCEDAA
-893 LTPPRRKLKNNRN
+893 LTPP
-906 SVKQQKSTVPAGT
+906 
-919 VLFCCFRFN
+919 
-928 LCPEVFRVLA
+928 
-938 LGGLAG
+938 
-944 NGLHHQ
+944 
-950 RLILAVGHAVPLVGA
+950 
-965 AQHLDLCLAFL
+965 D
-976 DQFGDHQRQ
+976 
-985 EILTLERVGRQ
+985 EIS
-996 ICVQP
+996 
-1001 CGKAV
+1001 
-1006 LCLVQ
+1006 
-1011 EALAKAPQVHADR
+1011 D
-1024 GITRQVGPA
+1024 
-1033 CAAVLGVVHAVCIG
+1033 
-1047 LDAGALGHA
+1047 
-1056 VQGAVRVGHAHAA
+1056 
-1069 GHAAVLRHCVAE
+1069 
-1081 QVAHHAVVVI
+1081 
-1091 AAVLVGGQVIVHH
+1091 
-1104 PERLGAVVVIGI
+1104 
-1116 DHRKGAVNE
+1116 
-1125 VLGGQHG
+1125 
-1132 VAGAPG
+1132 
-1138 LDPAFRHGVACGQLF
+1138 
-1153 QLLES
+1153 
-1158 VFHVHG
+1158 
-1164 LRHTVAD
+1164 
-1171 GGLEGLLDL
+1171 
-1180 MLDDKDHGLEACAA
+1180 
-1194 GVVERIIH
+1194 
-1202 DDLSVG
+1202 
-1208 AHRVDLLHAAVTAAH
+1208 
-1223 TCRHHDQYRF
+1223 
-1233 VHNKFLLCFA
+1233 
-1243 NTACAVGIPRFYYT
+1243 
-1257 PFALPEQVQRGRR
+1257 
-1270 RPFCGAAHSFASV
+1270 
-1283 NFQNMQFILVKVL
+1283 
-1296 FLVLLSCILASL
+1296 
-1308 NASFT
+1308 
-1313 CQFPVLLVKKH
+1313 
-1324 FPIIK
+1324 
-1329 KEGYSH
+1329 
-1335 ERSRHQAFPALLPPD
+1335 
-1350 AAGLDPH
+1350 
-1357 RQLHPACGGLC
+1357 
-1368 VQLAHLPQQHHAVH
+1368 
-1382 HGGRYQ
+1382 
-1388 GPLRLGG
+1388 
-1395 AGRSG
+1395 
-1400 GHGVHRDRP
+1400 
-1409 AGHHLPHP
+1409 
-1417 GAGQLFR
+1417 
-1424 LPHPAGRRAVRAD
+1424 
-1437 HPAPLRPQGAQQCGL
+1437 
-1452 CLPHGGLH
+1452 
-1460 RRRDL
+1460 
-1465 RGQPAAV
+1465 
-1472 LCHLHPRLAGL
+1472 
-1483 QRRVRAADE
+1483 
-1492 ARQGTGRKERTAHPE
+1492 
-1507 RGRLTFSY
+1507 
-1515 FSPINAAEAPVP
+1515 
-1527 TGTGASAALFMSL
+1527 
-1540 YQAL
+1540 